1 MTVDKLYTNLPD
13 EMFTVNAITA
23 KLTSQFQWTRHHRLT
38 NIFHLPFTNNSSLQR
53 SLAETIRLVHTPG
66 SKQFPMK
73 SFCCSDLLTNL
84 LEKKKQCS
92 KILSC
97 QCQGSDKFYAR
108 SQLCIVRAQ
117 SSHIPGSRIR
127 LLFYCS
133 SRAAYPPLPVN

>member
-1 MTVDKLYTNLPD
+1 MIVDKLYTNLPD

-84 LEKKKQCS
+84 LEKKS
-92 KILSC
+92 N
-97 QCQGSDKFYAR
+97 
-108 SQLCIVRAQ
+108 AQ
-117 SSHIPGSRIR
+117 K
-127 LLFYCS
+127 Y
-133 SRAAYPPLPVN
+133 